1 MVRYILFT
9 SLKTRISTAYKTR
22 KNELIKEEMEATKSI
37 LVAVLSTNAKKV
49 VVISE
54 IRNASIKAM
63 NLGLK
68 DMLNELLA
76 VSS

>member
-1 MVRYILFT
+1 
-9 SLKTRISTAYKTR
+9 
-22 KNELIKEEMEATKSI
+22 MEATKSI